1 MGRDVH
7 ETDDRA
13 EKKAYAEPTLEKAER
28 LQDVTE
34 GVAPVVS
41 GAAPA

>member
-1 MGRDVH
+1 MDKNAN
-7 ETDDRA
+7 ETNDKM
-13 EKKAYAEPTLEKAER
+13 EKKAYGKPKLEKAER

-34 GVAPVVS
+34 GVAPVVT